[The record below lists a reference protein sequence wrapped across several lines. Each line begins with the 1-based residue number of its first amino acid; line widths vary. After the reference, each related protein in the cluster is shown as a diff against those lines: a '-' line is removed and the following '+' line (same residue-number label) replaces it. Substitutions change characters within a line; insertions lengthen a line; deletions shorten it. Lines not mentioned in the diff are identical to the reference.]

1 MAQVAKHYWYRTD
14 TPLLTDGFAATE
26 LMNVK
31 REWQHMKQ
39 LIIATA
45 GDCTKDKKKFCQDVI
60 DARGDIGAC
69 LRQHE
74 AELRDACKAKRA
86 ATVDKKE
93 RTATPSQ
100 GTTPE
105 NDKH

>member
-1 MAQVAKHYWYRTD
+1 MFENPHTAPVHPLRRSESFRHVAIGSYARQTQADYR
-14 TPLLTDGFAATE
+14 
-26 LMNVK
+26 
-31 REWQHMKQ
+31 
-39 LIIATA
+39 IAWP
-45 GDCTKDKKKFCQDVI
+45 KFVI

-86 ATVDKKE
+86 ATVDKKG
-93 RTATPSQ
+93 RTETPSQ

-105 NDKH
+105 MISID